1 MMLGCV
7 LCSFM
12 STTSGSLRPGPALQ
26 WAAPGAKVFD
36 AQMRGYTYTAIAV
49 YCKQRHAG
57 AAGAEA
63 SGSVIVL
70 TCGSASGSRI
80 RAGLG
85 RLP

>member
-36 AQMRGYTYTAIAV
+36 AQMRGYTYIAS
-49 YCKQRHAG
+49 CILHT
-57 AAGAEA
+57 E
-63 SGSVIVL
+63 
-70 TCGSASGSRI
+70 TCWGCRRRGIWVSDCTHMWER
-80 RAGLG
+80 
-85 RLP
+85 